1 MKPIRARRT
10 QPVKTSR
17 KKLEV
22 PEVLLTLSRSPVVK
36 GWHAE
41 RLGKL
46 ARSFAPARLGIPS
59 SAFSRPWS
67 YVTSAGRSSS
77 VPGNRDS
84 AERAEYQGKLT
95 WEPKGRELQ
104 VCRRMHR
111 QKRLREL
118 SRTPALTRGP
128 CPP

>member
-1 MKPIRARRT
+1 MQAANLGSMKPIQARRT

-59 SAFSRPWS
+59 SAFLGRG
-67 YVTSAGRSSS
+67 VTSHQLVVR
-77 VPGNRDS
+77 VPC
-84 AERAEYQGKLT
+84 RAIEIVLNA
-95 WEPKGRELQ
+95 
-104 VCRRMHR
+104 
-111 QKRLREL
+111 L
-118 SRTPALTRGP
+118 STKEN
-128 CPP
+128 